1 MSQPKVGEW
10 NPQDPDSL
18 SVTFFPG
25 ELARLLLSRLTN
37 KRPSHEVARAGV
49 YVSTEQTL
57 PNLSPNLT
65 PNLAREAGTAEHNA
79 RARAYALQHTVKT
92 DNLIPATVSYQ
103 SQGRLLLVGPE
114 DRIRRAASLLPAG
127 VKPTLLVTEAVHD
140 AEAADLEAIFDATA
154 SLAALTLREPG
165 LTGYLG
171 QFQLTG
177 LNGQGERVNLAG
189 LCFPQQGFPQQAA
202 AVSEQ
207 PREPRFDLVADLG
220 RAPLFALER
229 PPVGYLHLA
238 DDQGLAER
246 LAELCALTGIF
257 DKPRY
262 FRLDP
267 EACAFTARGVPGC
280 SRCLDVC
287 PTDALKPING
297 RIQID
302 PHLCQGFGSCA
313 SACPTGAIAYHQP
326 DANTSGDYLLRLL
339 KHYREAGGEV
349 PRLLLA
355 GENEREWVEAELAAL
370 PANWLPVWVE
380 ESASLGIESWF
391 AALAYGASAVRIALV
406 DDAPASVRALVERE
420 LASAAVLLAGAGLAA
435 NRIAL
440 FNPDAEQDKPIS
452 VEPAVALLDKPLKG
466 DKRENLF
473 AAFDALWQ
481 ANEGSREPLAVPH
494 GAPYGSVELKES
506 DCTLCMGCVA
516 VCPSRALYA
525 VGHTPGLNFIEQDC
539 IQCGMC
545 EKACPEQAIVL
556 TPRLQPVPEARRAV
570 QSLKA
575 EEAACCIRCGKPFA
589 PASMIRRIQQKLA
602 GHSHFQNEAAQRL
615 LMCEDCRVKDVFA
628 ALAAD
633 PVSQLKV

>member
-1 MSQPKVGEW
+1 MSIEQPITT
-10 NPQDPDSL
+10 
-18 SVTFFPG
+18 SVTTLTADG
-25 ELARLLLSRLTN
+25 VAARN
-37 KRPSHEVARAGV
+37 E
-49 YVSTEQTL
+49 
-57 PNLSPNLT
+57 
-65 PNLAREAGTAEHNA
+65 
-79 RARAYALQHTVKT
+79 RARAHALQHTVKT

-114 DRIRRAASLLPAG
+114 DRIRRAASLLPQG
-127 VKPTLLVTEAVHD
+127 VMPTLLVTESVYD
-140 AEAADLEAIFDATA
+140 AEAADLEAIFEATA
-154 SLAALTLREPG
+154 TLDALTLREPS

-177 LNGQGERVNLAG
+177 LNGKGERISLAA
-189 LCFPQQGFPQQAA
+189 LCFPQQATVG
-202 AVSEQ
+202 S
-207 PREPRFDLVADLG
+207 EPRFDLVADLG

-246 LAELCALTGIF
+246 LAEICALTGIF

-313 SACPTGAIAYHQP
+313 SACPTGAIVYHQP

-339 KHYREAGGEV
+339 KHYREAGGEA
-349 PRLLLA
+349 PQLLIA
-355 GENEREWVEAELAAL
+355 GENEREWVEAELTRL

-380 ESASLGIESWF
+380 ESASLGIESWL
-391 AALAYGASAVRIALV
+391 AALAYGASAVRIALG
-406 DDAPASVRALVERE
+406 DDAPASVRALVDRE

-435 NRIAL
+435 DRIAL
-440 FNPDAEQDKPIS
+440 FNPDAEQDKPLFC
-452 VEPAVALLDKPLKG
+452 EPAVALLDKPLKG

-473 AAFDALWQ
+473 AAFDVLWQ

-494 GAPYGSVELKES
+494 GAPYGSVELKEA

-516 VCPSRALYA
+516 VCPSRALHA
-525 VGHTPGLNFIEQDC
+525 VGHAPGLNFIEQDC

-575 EEAACCIRCGKPFA
+575 EEAACCIRCAKPFA
-589 PASMIRRIQQKLA
+589 PASLIRRIQQKLA

>member
-1 MSQPKVGEW
+1 MSI
-10 NPQDPDSL
+10 
-18 SVTFFPG
+18 
-25 ELARLLLSRLTN
+25 ELPISTSPLY
-37 KRPSHEVARAGV
+37 EGRAGR
-49 YVSTEQTL
+49 SEQHGDR
-57 PNLSPNLT
+57 NS
-65 PNLAREAGTAEHNA
+65 

-127 VKPTLLVTEAVHD
+127 VKPTLLVSESVHD
-140 AEAADLEAIFDATA
+140 AEAADLETIFDTTA
-154 SLAALTLREPG
+154 SLAALTLRESS

-177 LNGQGERVNLAG
+177 LNGLGERVNLAA
-189 LCFPQQGFPQQAA
+189 LCFPQQATVG
-202 AVSEQ
+202 S
-207 PREPRFDLVADLG
+207 EPRFDLVADLG
-220 RAPLFALER
+220 RTPLFALER
-229 PPVGYLHLA
+229 PPVGYLHLS
-238 DDQGLAER
+238 DDAGLAER

-313 SACPTGAIAYHQP
+313 TACPTGAIAYHQP
-326 DANTSGDYLLRLL
+326 DANTSGDYLFRLL
-339 KHYREAGGEV
+339 KHYREAGGEA
-349 PRLLLA
+349 PQLLIA
-355 GENEREWVEAELAAL
+355 AENEREWVETELTRL

-391 AALAYGASAVRIALV
+391 AALAYGASAVRIVLG

-420 LASAAVLLAGAGLAA
+420 LASAAVLLVGAGLAA
-435 NRIAL
+435 ARIAL
-440 FNPDAEQDKPIS
+440 FNADVEIDEPIS
-452 VEPAVALLDKPLKG
+452 GQPAVALLKRPLKG

-481 ANEGSREPLAVPH
+481 VNQGSREMLAVPH
-494 GAPYGSVELKES
+494 GAPYGSVELKEA

-516 VCPSRALYA
+516 VCPTRALHS

-556 TPRLQPVPEARRAV
+556 TPRLQPVLEARRAV

-575 EEAACCIRCGKPFA
+575 EEAACCIRCSKPFA

-615 LMCEDCRVKDVFA
+615 LMCEDCRVKDVFS

-633 PVSQLKV
+633 PAAQLKI

>member
-1 MSQPKVGEW
+1 M
-10 NPQDPDSL
+10 
-18 SVTFFPG
+18 
-25 ELARLLLSRLTN
+25 
-37 KRPSHEVARAGV
+37 
-49 YVSTEQTL
+49 STEQTL
-57 PNLSPNLT
+57 PNLSPNLAS
-65 PNLAREAGTAEHNA
+65 NLAHGAGAAEHNA
-79 RARAYALQHTVKT
+79 RARVYALLHTVKT

-103 SQGRLLLVGPE
+103 SKGRLLLVGPE

-127 VKPTLLVTEAVHD
+127 GKPTLLVTEAVHD
-140 AEAADLEAIFDATA
+140 AEAADLEAIFDATV
-154 SLAALTLREPG
+154 SLAALTLREPS

-207 PREPRFDLVADLG
+207 PRFDLVADLG

-339 KHYREAGGEV
+339 KHYREAGGEA
-349 PRLLLA
+349 PQLLIA
-355 GENEREWVEAELAAL
+355 GENEREWVETELTRL

-391 AALAYGASAVRIALV
+391 AALAYGASAVRIALG
-406 DDAPASVRALVERE
+406 DDAPVSVRALVERE

-435 NRIAL
+435 DRIAL
-440 FNPDAEQDKPIS
+440 FNPDAG
-452 VEPAVALLDKPLKG
+452 EPVSGQPALALLEKPLKG
-466 DKRENLF
+466 DKREKLF
-473 AAFDALWQ
+473 AAFDALWL

-494 GAPYGSVELKES
+494 GAPYGRVELKDA

-516 VCPSRALYA
+516 VCPSRALHA
-525 VGHTPGLNFIEQDC
+525 VGHAPGLNFIEQDC

-556 TPRLQPVPEARRAV
+556 MPRLQPVPEVRRAV

-575 EEAACCIRCGKPFA
+575 EEAACCIRCSKPFA

>member
-1 MSQPKVGEW
+1 
-10 NPQDPDSL
+10 
-18 SVTFFPG
+18 
-25 ELARLLLSRLTN
+25 
-37 KRPSHEVARAGV
+37 
-49 YVSTEQTL
+49 VSTEQTL
-57 PNLSPNLT
+57 PNLTS
-65 PNLAREAGTAEHNA
+65 NLARGAGAAEHNA

-127 VKPTLLVTEAVHD
+127 VKPTLLVTESVHD
-140 AEAADLEAIFDATA
+140 AEAADLETIFDATA
-154 SLAALTLREPG
+154 SLAALTLSEPS

-177 LNGQGERVNLAG
+177 LNGQGERVNLAAF
-189 LCFPQQGFPQQAA
+189 CFPPQAA

-207 PREPRFDLVADLG
+207 LREPRFDLVADLG

-238 DDQGLAER
+238 DDTDLAER

-326 DANTSGDYLLRLL
+326 DANTSGDYLFRLL
-339 KHYREAGGEV
+339 KHYREAGGDA
-349 PRLLLA
+349 PQLLIA
-355 GENEREWVEAELAAL
+355 GENEREWGDAELTRL

-391 AALAYGASAVRIALV
+391 AALAYGASAVRIALG

-435 NRIAL
+435 DRIAL
-440 FNPDAEQDKPIS
+440 FNPDAEQAKPIS
-452 VEPAVALLDKPLKG
+452 CEPAVALLEKPLKG
-466 DKRENLF
+466 EKRENLF
-473 AAFDALWQ
+473 AAFDALWL

-494 GAPYGSVELKES
+494 GAPYGSVELKEA

-516 VCPSRALYA
+516 VCPSRALHA
-525 VGHTPGLNFIEQDC
+525 VGHAPGLNFIEQDC

-556 TPRLQPVPEARRAV
+556 APRLQPVPEARRAV

-575 EEAACCIRCGKPFA
+575 EEAACCIRCSKPFA

>member
-1 MSQPKVGEW
+1 M
-10 NPQDPDSL
+10 
-18 SVTFFPG
+18 
-25 ELARLLLSRLTN
+25 
-37 KRPSHEVARAGV
+37 
-49 YVSTEQTL
+49 STEQTL
-57 PNLSPNLT
+57 PNLSPNLAS
-65 PNLAREAGTAEHNA
+65 NLAHGAGAAEHNA

-127 VKPTLLVTEAVHD
+127 VKPTLLVSEAVHD

-154 SLAALTLREPG
+154 SLAALTLRGLG

-177 LNGQGERVNLAG
+177 LNGQGERVNLAA
-189 LCFPQQGFPQQAA
+189 LCFTQQAA
-202 AVSEQ
+202 ENG
-207 PREPRFDLVADLG
+207 EPRFDLVADLG
-220 RAPLFALER
+220 RVPLFALER
-229 PPVGYLHLA
+229 PPVGYLHLS

-326 DANTSGDYLLRLL
+326 DANTSGDYLFRLL
-339 KHYREAGGEV
+339 KHYREAGGEA
-349 PRLLLA
+349 PQLLIA
-355 GENEREWVEAELAAL
+355 GENEREWVEAELTHL

-380 ESASLGIESWF
+380 ESASLGIDSWF
-391 AALAYGASAVRIALV
+391 AALAYGASAVRIALG
-406 DDAPASVRALVERE
+406 DDAPASVHALVERE

-435 NRIAL
+435 DRIAL
-440 FNPDAEQDKPIS
+440 FDADAG
-452 VEPAVALLDKPLKG
+452 EPVSGQPALALLEKPLKG

-481 ANEGSREPLAVPH
+481 ANEGSREPLAVPR
-494 GAPYGSVELKES
+494 GAPYGSVELKEA

-516 VCPSRALYA
+516 VCPSRALHA
-525 VGHTPGLNFIEQDC
+525 VGHAPGLNFIEQDC

>member
-1 MSQPKVGEW
+1 MSIEQPITT
-10 NPQDPDSL
+10 
-18 SVTFFPG
+18 SVATLTADG
-25 ELARLLLSRLTN
+25 VAARN
-37 KRPSHEVARAGV
+37 E
-49 YVSTEQTL
+49 
-57 PNLSPNLT
+57 
-65 PNLAREAGTAEHNA
+65 
-79 RARAYALQHTVKT
+79 RARAHALQHTVKT
-92 DNLIPATVSYQ
+92 DNLIPATVSYL
-103 SQGRLLLVGPE
+103 SQGRLLLAGPE
-114 DRIRRAASLLPAG
+114 DSIRRAASLLPQG
-127 VKPTLLVTEAVHD
+127 VMPTLLVTESAHD
-140 AEAADLEAIFDATA
+140 AEAADLEAIFEATA
-154 SLAALTLREPG
+154 TLDALTLREPS
-165 LTGYLG
+165 LSGYLG

-177 LNGQGERVNLAG
+177 LNGQGERVNLAA
-189 LCFPQQGFPQQAA
+189 LCFPQQAA

-207 PREPRFDLVADLG
+207 LREPRFDLVADLG
-220 RAPLFALER
+220 RVPLFALER
-229 PPVGYLHLA
+229 PPVGYLHLFDDA
-238 DDQGLAER
+238 DQAARLAGQ

-287 PTDALKPING
+287 PTDALQPING

-326 DANTSGDYLLRLL
+326 DANTSGDYLFRLL
-339 KHYREAGGEV
+339 KHYREAGGDA
-349 PRLLLA
+349 PQLLIA
-355 GENEREWVEAELAAL
+355 GENEREWVEAELTRL

-391 AALAYGASAVRIALV
+391 AALAYGASAVRITLG
-406 DDAPASVRALVERE
+406 DDTPESVRALVERE

-435 NRIAL
+435 DRIAL

-452 VEPAVALLDKPLKG
+452 GHPAVALLDKPLKG
-466 DKRENLF
+466 EKRENLF

-481 ANEGSREPLAVPH
+481 ANEGSREPQAVPH
-494 GAPYGSVELKES
+494 GAPYGSVELKEA

-516 VCPSRALYA
+516 VCPSRALHA

-589 PASMIRRIQQKLA
+589 PASLIRRIQQKLA
-602 GHSHFQNEAAQRL
+602 GHSHFQNEAAARL

>member
-1 MSQPKVGEW
+1 M
-10 NPQDPDSL
+10 
-18 SVTFFPG
+18 
-25 ELARLLLSRLTN
+25 
-37 KRPSHEVARAGV
+37 
-49 YVSTEQTL
+49 STEQTL
-57 PNLSPNLT
+57 PNLSPNLAS
-65 PNLAREAGTAEHNA
+65 NLAHGAGAAEHNA

-127 VKPTLLVTEAVHD
+127 VKPTLLVSEAVHD
-140 AEAADLEAIFDATA
+140 VEAADLEAIFDATA
-154 SLAALTLREPG
+154 SLAALTLREPS

-177 LNGQGERVNLAG
+177 LNGQGERVNLAA
-189 LCFPQQGFPQQAA
+189 LCFPQPATVG
-202 AVSEQ
+202 S
-207 PREPRFDLVADLG
+207 EPRFDLVADLG

-326 DANTSGDYLLRLL
+326 DANTSGDYLFRLL
-339 KHYREAGGEV
+339 KHYREAGGDA
-349 PRLLLA
+349 PQLLIA
-355 GENEREWVEAELAAL
+355 GENEREWLEAELTRL

-391 AALAYGASAVRIALV
+391 AALAYGASTVRIALG
-406 DDAPASVRALVERE
+406 DDAPTSVRALVERE

-435 NRIAL
+435 DRIAL
-440 FNPDAEQDKPIS
+440 FNPDAGEPVSGQ
-452 VEPAVALLDKPLKG
+452 PAVALLDKPLKG

-494 GAPYGSVELKES
+494 GAPYGSVELKEA

-516 VCPSRALYA
+516 VCPSRALHA

-556 TPRLQPVPEARRAV
+556 VPRLQPVPEARRAV

-575 EEAACCIRCGKPFA
+575 EEAACCIRCSKPFA

>member
-1 MSQPKVGEW
+1 MSIEQPITT
-10 NPQDPDSL
+10 
-18 SVTFFPG
+18 SVATLTADG
-25 ELARLLLSRLTN
+25 VAARN
-37 KRPSHEVARAGV
+37 E
-49 YVSTEQTL
+49 
-57 PNLSPNLT
+57 
-65 PNLAREAGTAEHNA
+65 
-79 RARAYALQHTVKT
+79 RARAHALQHTVKT

-114 DRIRRAASLLPAG
+114 DRIRRAASLLPQG
-127 VKPTLLVTEAVHD
+127 VMPTLLVTESVHD
-140 AEAADLEAIFDATA
+140 AEAADLEAIFEATA
-154 SLAALTLREPG
+154 ALDALTLREPS

-177 LNGQGERVNLAG
+177 LNGQGERISLAA
-189 LCFPQQGFPQQAA
+189 LCFPQQATVG
-202 AVSEQ
+202 S
-207 PREPRFDLVADLG
+207 EPRFDLVADLG
-220 RAPLFALER
+220 RVPLFALER
-229 PPVGYLHLA
+229 PPVGYLHLFDDA
-238 DDQGLAER
+238 DLAER

-313 SACPTGAIAYHQP
+313 SACPTGAIGYHQP

-339 KHYREAGGEV
+339 KHYREAGGDA
-349 PRLLLA
+349 PQLLIA
-355 GENEREWVEAELAAL
+355 GENDREWVETELTRL

-391 AALAYGASAVRIALV
+391 AALAYGASAVRIALG
-406 DDAPASVRALVERE
+406 DDAPTNVRALVERE
-420 LASAAVLLAGAGLAA
+420 LASAAVLLASAGLTAD
-435 NRIAL
+435 RIAL
-440 FNPDAEQDKPIS
+440 FNPDVELDKPIS
-452 VEPAVALLDKPLKG
+452 GEPALALLDKPLKG

-481 ANEGSREPLAVPH
+481 ANEGRREPLAVPH

-516 VCPSRALYA
+516 VCPSRALHA
-525 VGHTPGLNFIEQDC
+525 VGHAPGLNFIEQDC

-556 TPRLQPVPEARRAV
+556 MRRLQPVPEARRAV

-589 PASMIRRIQQKLA
+589 PASLIRRIQQKLA

>member
-1 MSQPKVGEW
+1 M
-10 NPQDPDSL
+10 
-18 SVTFFPG
+18 
-25 ELARLLLSRLTN
+25 
-37 KRPSHEVARAGV
+37 
-49 YVSTEQTL
+49 STEQTL
-57 PNLSPNLT
+57 PNLAS
-65 PNLAREAGTAEHNA
+65 NLAHGAGAAAHNT

-114 DRIRRAASLLPAG
+114 DRIRRAASQLP
-127 VKPTLLVTEAVHD
+127 VEVRPTLLVTEAVHD
-140 AEAADLEAIFDATA
+140 AAAADLETIFDATA
-154 SLAALTLREPG
+154 SLAALTLREPS

-177 LNGQGERVNLAG
+177 LNGQGERISLAA
-189 LCFPQQGFPQQAA
+189 LCFPQQATVGN
-202 AVSEQ
+202 
-207 PREPRFDLVADLG
+207 EPRFDLVVDLG
-220 RAPLFALER
+220 RVPLFALER

-246 LAELCALTGIF
+246 LAELGALTGIF

-326 DANTSGDYLLRLL
+326 DANTSSDYLLRLL
-339 KHYREAGGEV
+339 KHYREAGGEA
-349 PRLLLA
+349 PQLLIA
-355 GENEREWVEAELAAL
+355 GENEREWVEAELTRL
-370 PANWLPVWVE
+370 SANWLPVWVE

-391 AALAYGASAVRIALV
+391 AALAYGASAVRIALG

-420 LASAAVLLAGAGLAA
+420 LASTAVLLAGAGLATDS
-435 NRIAL
+435 IAL
-440 FNPDAEQDKPIS
+440 FDADAG
-452 VEPAVALLDKPLKG
+452 EPVSGQPALALLEKPLKG

-481 ANEGSREPLAVPH
+481 ANEGRCEPLAVPH

-516 VCPSRALYA
+516 VCPSRALHA

-556 TPRLQPVPEARRAV
+556 VPRLQPVPEARRAV

-575 EEAACCIRCGKPFA
+575 EEAACCIRCSKPFA

>member
-1 MSQPKVGEW
+1 M
-10 NPQDPDSL
+10 
-18 SVTFFPG
+18 
-25 ELARLLLSRLTN
+25 
-37 KRPSHEVARAGV
+37 
-49 YVSTEQTL
+49 STEQTL
-57 PNLSPNLT
+57 PNLSPNLA
-65 PNLAREAGTAEHNA
+65 PNLAREAGAAEHNA

-92 DNLIPATVSYQ
+92 DNLIPATVSYR

-127 VKPTLLVTEAVHD
+127 VKPTLLVTESVFD

-154 SLAALTLREPG
+154 SLAALTLRESS

-177 LNGQGERVNLAG
+177 LNGQGERVNLAA
-189 LCFPQQGFPQQAA
+189 LCFTQQAA
-202 AVSEQ
+202 ANG
-207 PREPRFDLVADLG
+207 EPRFDLVADLG

-229 PPVGYLHLA
+229 PPVGYLHLF

-246 LAELCALTGIF
+246 LAELGALTGIF

-339 KHYREAGGEV
+339 KHYREAGGDA
-349 PRLLLA
+349 PQLLIA
-355 GENEREWVEAELAAL
+355 GESEREWVEAELTRL

-391 AALAYGASAVRIALV
+391 TALAYGASAVRIALG

-420 LASAAVLLAGAGLAA
+420 LASAAVLLAGAGLAVD
-435 NRIAL
+435 RIAL
-440 FNPDAEQDKPIS
+440 FNPDAG
-452 VEPAVALLDKPLKG
+452 EPVSGQPALALLEKPLKG

-494 GAPYGSVELKES
+494 GAPYGSVELKEA

-516 VCPSRALYA
+516 VCPSRALHA
-525 VGHTPGLNFIEQDC
+525 VGHAPGLNFIEQDC

-575 EEAACCIRCGKPFA
+575 EEAACCIRCSKPFA

>member
-1 MSQPKVGEW
+1 M
-10 NPQDPDSL
+10 
-18 SVTFFPG
+18 
-25 ELARLLLSRLTN
+25 
-37 KRPSHEVARAGV
+37 
-49 YVSTEQTL
+49 STEQTL
-57 PNLSPNLT
+57 PNLAS
-65 PNLAREAGTAEHNA
+65 NLAHGEGAAEHNA

-127 VKPTLLVTEAVHD
+127 VKPTLLVSEAVHD
-140 AEAADLEAIFDATA
+140 AEAADLEAIFYATA
-154 SLAALTLREPG
+154 SLAALTLREPS

-177 LNGQGERVNLAG
+177 LNGQGERVNLAA
-189 LCFPQQGFPQQAA
+189 LCFPQQAA
-202 AVSEQ
+202 AVNEQ

-238 DDQGLAER
+238 DDTDLAER

-326 DANTSGDYLLRLL
+326 DANTSGDYLFRLL
-339 KHYREAGGEV
+339 KHYREAGGEA
-349 PRLLLA
+349 PRLLIA
-355 GENEREWVEAELAAL
+355 GENEREWVEAELTRL

-391 AALAYGASAVRIALV
+391 AALAYGASAVRIALGE
-406 DDAPASVRALVERE
+406 DAPASVRALVERE

-435 NRIAL
+435 DRIAL

-452 VEPAVALLDKPLKG
+452 CEPAVALLEKPLKG

-494 GAPYGSVELKES
+494 GAPYGSVELKEA

-516 VCPSRALYA
+516 VCPSRALHA

-556 TPRLQPVPEARRAV
+556 TPRLQPVPEARCAV

>member
-1 MSQPKVGEW
+1 MSIEQPITT
-10 NPQDPDSL
+10 
-18 SVTFFPG
+18 SVATLTADG
-25 ELARLLLSRLTN
+25 VAARN
-37 KRPSHEVARAGV
+37 E
-49 YVSTEQTL
+49 
-57 PNLSPNLT
+57 
-65 PNLAREAGTAEHNA
+65 
-79 RARAYALQHTVKT
+79 RARAHALQHTVKT

-114 DRIRRAASLLPAG
+114 DSIRRAASLLPAG
-127 VKPTLLVTEAVHD
+127 MTPTLLVTESVHN
-140 AEAADLEAIFDATA
+140 AEAADLEAIFEATA
-154 SLAALTLREPG
+154 ALDALTLREPS

-177 LNGQGERVNLAG
+177 LNGQGERVNLAA
-189 LCFPQQGFPQQAA
+189 LCFPQQAT
-202 AVSEQ
+202 AVGERL
-207 PREPRFDLVADLG
+207 REPRFDLVADLG
-220 RAPLFALER
+220 ATPLFVLER
-229 PPVGYLHLA
+229 PPVGYLHLSDDA
-238 DDQGLAER
+238 DLAER

-339 KHYREAGGEV
+339 KHYREVGGEA
-349 PRLLLA
+349 PQLLIA
-355 GENEREWVEAELAAL
+355 ADNDREWVETELTRL

-391 AALAYGASAVRIALV
+391 AALAYGASAVRIALG

-420 LASAAVLLAGAGLAA
+420 LASAAVLLAGAGLSAD
-435 NRIAL
+435 RIAL
-440 FNPDAEQDKPIS
+440 FNPDTGEPVSGQ
-452 VEPAVALLDKPLKG
+452 PAVALLEKPLKG

-481 ANEGSREPLAVPH
+481 ANEGRREPLVVPH
-494 GAPYGSVELKES
+494 GAPYGSVELKEA

-516 VCPSRALYA
+516 VCPSRALHA
-525 VGHTPGLNFIEQDC
+525 VGHAPGLNFIEQDC

-556 TPRLQPVPEARRAV
+556 VPRLQPVPEARRAV
-570 QSLKA
+570 QSIKA
-575 EEAACCIRCGKPFA
+575 EEAACCIRCAKPFA

>member
-1 MSQPKVGEW
+1 MDKMSQPKVMEW
-10 NPQDPDSL
+10 NLQDPDSL
-18 SVTFFPG
+18 SVTFFLG

-57 PNLSPNLT
+57 PNLSPNL
-65 PNLAREAGTAEHNA
+65 AHGAGAAEHNA

-92 DNLIPATVSYQ
+92 DNLIPTTVSYQ
-103 SQGRLLLVGPE
+103 SQGRLLMVGPE
-114 DRIRRAASLLPAG
+114 DRIRRAASLLPQG
-127 VKPTLLVTEAVHD
+127 VMPTLLVTESVYD
-140 AEAADLEAIFDATA
+140 AEAADLEAIFEATA
-154 SLAALTLREPG
+154 TLDALTLREPS

-177 LNGQGERVNLAG
+177 LNGQGERISLAA
-189 LCFPQQGFPQQAA
+189 LCFPQQATVG
-202 AVSEQ
+202 S
-207 PREPRFDLVADLG
+207 EPRFDLVADLG
-220 RAPLFALER
+220 RVPLFALER
-229 PPVGYLHLA
+229 PPVGYLSFS
-238 DDQGLAER
+238 DDTDLAER

-287 PTDALKPING
+287 PTDALKPVNG

-339 KHYREAGGEV
+339 KHYREAGGDA
-349 PRLLLA
+349 PQLLIA
-355 GENEREWVEAELAAL
+355 GENEREWVEAELTRQ

-391 AALAYGASAVRIALV
+391 SALAYGASAVRIALG

-420 LASAAVLLAGAGLAA
+420 LASAAVLLAGAGLATD
-435 NRIAL
+435 RIAL
-440 FNPDAEQDKPIS
+440 FDADAG
-452 VEPAVALLDKPLKG
+452 EPVSGQPALALLDKPLKG

-473 AAFDALWQ
+473 AAFDVLWQ
-481 ANEGSREPLAVPH
+481 ANNGGREPLAVPH
-494 GAPYGSVELKES
+494 GAPYGSVELKEA

-516 VCPSRALYA
+516 VCPSRALHA
-525 VGHTPGLNFIEQDC
+525 VGHAPGLNFIEQNC

-556 TPRLQPVPEARRAV
+556 VPRLQPVPEARRAV

-575 EEAACCIRCGKPFA
+575 EEAACCIRCAKPFA
-589 PASMIRRIQQKLA
+589 PASLIRRIQQKLA

>member
-1 MSQPKVGEW
+1 MSIEQPITT
-10 NPQDPDSL
+10 
-18 SVTFFPG
+18 SVATLTADG
-25 ELARLLLSRLTN
+25 VAARN
-37 KRPSHEVARAGV
+37 E
-49 YVSTEQTL
+49 
-57 PNLSPNLT
+57 
-65 PNLAREAGTAEHNA
+65 
-79 RARAYALQHTVKT
+79 RARAHALQHTVKT

-127 VKPTLLVTEAVHD
+127 VTPTLLVTESVHD
-140 AEAADLEAIFDATA
+140 AEAADLEAIFEATA
-154 SLAALTLREPG
+154 ALDALTLREPG

-177 LNGQGERVNLAG
+177 LNGQGERISLAA
-189 LCFPQQGFPQQAA
+189 LCFPQQATAG
-202 AVSEQ
+202 S
-207 PREPRFDLVADLG
+207 EPRFDLVADLG
-220 RAPLFALER
+220 RVPLFALER

-238 DDQGLAER
+238 DDAGLAER

-326 DANTSGDYLLRLL
+326 DANTSGDYLFRLL
-339 KHYREAGGEV
+339 KHYREAGGDA
-349 PRLLLA
+349 PQLLIA
-355 GENEREWVEAELAAL
+355 GENEREWVEAELTRL

-391 AALAYGASAVRIALV
+391 AALAYGASAVRIALG

-420 LASAAVLLAGAGLAA
+420 LASAAVLLAGAGLSAD
-435 NRIAL
+435 RIAL
-440 FNPDAEQDKPIS
+440 FNPDTGEPVSGQ
-452 VEPAVALLDKPLKG
+452 PAVALLEKPLKG

-481 ANEGSREPLAVPH
+481 ANEGRREPLVVPH
-494 GAPYGSVELKES
+494 GAPYGSVELKEA

-516 VCPSRALYA
+516 VCPSRALHA
-525 VGHTPGLNFIEQDC
+525 VGHAPGLNFIEQDC

-570 QSLKA
+570 QNLKA
-575 EEAACCIRCGKPFA
+575 EEAACCIRCAKPFA
-589 PASMIRRIQQKLA
+589 PASLIRRIQQKLA

>member
-1 MSQPKVGEW
+1 MSIEQPITT
-10 NPQDPDSL
+10 
-18 SVTFFPG
+18 SVATLTADG
-25 ELARLLLSRLTN
+25 VAARN
-37 KRPSHEVARAGV
+37 E
-49 YVSTEQTL
+49 
-57 PNLSPNLT
+57 
-65 PNLAREAGTAEHNA
+65 
-79 RARAYALQHTVKT
+79 RARTHALQHTVKT
-92 DNLIPATVSYQ
+92 DNLIPTTVSYQ

-114 DRIRRAASLLPAG
+114 DRIRRAASLLPQG
-127 VKPTLLVTEAVHD
+127 VTPTLLVTESVHD
-140 AEAADLEAIFDATA
+140 AEAADLETIFEATA
-154 SLAALTLREPG
+154 TLDALTLREPR

-177 LNGQGERVNLAG
+177 LNGQGERISLAA
-189 LCFPQQGFPQQAA
+189 LCFPQQATVG
-202 AVSEQ
+202 S
-207 PREPRFDLVADLG
+207 EPRFDLVVDLG
-220 RAPLFALER
+220 TTPLFALER
-229 PPVGYLHLA
+229 PPVGYQSLFDDA
-238 DDQGLAER
+238 DLAER

-287 PTDALKPING
+287 PTDALKHVNG

-313 SACPTGAIAYHQP
+313 SACPTGAIGYHQP

-339 KHYREAGGEV
+339 KHYREAGGDA
-349 PRLLLA
+349 PQLLIA
-355 GENEREWVEAELAAL
+355 GENEREWVEAELTRL

-391 AALAYGASAVRIALV
+391 AALAYGASAVRIALG

-420 LASAAVLLAGAGLAA
+420 LASAAVLLAGAGLTAD
-435 NRIAL
+435 RIAL

-452 VEPAVALLDKPLKG
+452 CEPAVALLDKPLKWE
-466 DKRENLF
+466 KRENLF

-481 ANEGSREPLAVPH
+481 ANNGGREPLAVPH
-494 GAPYGSVELKES
+494 GAPYGSVELKEA

-516 VCPSRALYA
+516 VCPSRALHA

-556 TPRLQPVPEARRAV
+556 APRLQPVPEARRAV

-575 EEAACCIRCGKPFA
+575 EEAACCIRCAKPFA
-589 PASMIRRIQQKLA
+589 PASLIRRIQQKLA

>member
-1 MSQPKVGEW
+1 MSIEQPITT
-10 NPQDPDSL
+10 
-18 SVTFFPG
+18 SVATLTADG
-25 ELARLLLSRLTN
+25 VAARN
-37 KRPSHEVARAGV
+37 E
-49 YVSTEQTL
+49 
-57 PNLSPNLT
+57 
-65 PNLAREAGTAEHNA
+65 
-79 RARAYALQHTVKT
+79 RARAHALQRTVKT

-103 SQGRLLLVGPE
+103 SQERLLLVGPE
-114 DRIRRAASLLPAG
+114 DRIRRAASLLPQG
-127 VKPTLLVTEAVHD
+127 VMPTLLVTESVFD
-140 AEAADLEAIFDATA
+140 AEAADLEAIFEATA
-154 SLAALTLREPG
+154 ALDALTLREPG

-177 LNGQGERVNLAG
+177 LNGQGERISLAA
-189 LCFPQQGFPQQAA
+189 LCFPQQAA

-207 PREPRFDLVADLG
+207 LREPHFDLVADLG
-220 RAPLFALER
+220 RVPLFALER
-229 PPVGYLHLA
+229 PPIGYLHLFDDA
-238 DDQGLAER
+238 DQAARLAGQ

-280 SRCLDVC
+280 RRCLDVC

-313 SACPTGAIAYHQP
+313 SACPTGAIGYHQP

-339 KHYREAGGEV
+339 KHYREAGGDA
-349 PRLLLA
+349 PQLLIA
-355 GENEREWVEAELAAL
+355 GENDREWVETEFTRL

-391 AALAYGASAVRIALV
+391 AALAYGASAVRIALGE
-406 DDAPASVRALVERE
+406 DAPASVRALVERE

-435 NRIAL
+435 DRIAL
-440 FNPDAEQDKPIS
+440 FNPDVELDKPIS
-452 VEPAVALLDKPLKG
+452 GEPAVALLDKPLKG

-494 GAPYGSVELKES
+494 GAPYGSVELKDA

-516 VCPSRALYA
+516 VCPSRALHA
-525 VGHTPGLNFIEQDC
+525 VGHTPGLNFIEQGC

-556 TPRLQPVPEARRAV
+556 MPRLQPVPEARRAV

-575 EEAACCIRCGKPFA
+575 EEAACCIRCAKPFA
-589 PASMIRRIQQKLA
+589 PASLIRRIQQKLA

>member
-1 MSQPKVGEW
+1 MSIEQPITT
-10 NPQDPDSL
+10 
-18 SVTFFPG
+18 SVATLTADG
-25 ELARLLLSRLTN
+25 VAARN
-37 KRPSHEVARAGV
+37 E
-49 YVSTEQTL
+49 
-57 PNLSPNLT
+57 
-65 PNLAREAGTAEHNA
+65 
-79 RARAYALQHTVKT
+79 RARAHALQHTVKT

-114 DRIRRAASLLPAG
+114 DRIRRAASLLPQG
-127 VKPTLLVTEAVHD
+127 VMPTLLVTEAVHD
-140 AEAADLEAIFDATA
+140 AEAADLEAIFEATA
-154 SLAALTLREPG
+154 ALDALTLREPS

-177 LNGQGERVNLAG
+177 LDGQGESISLAA
-189 LCFPQQGFPQQAA
+189 LCFPQQATVG
-202 AVSEQ
+202 S
-207 PREPRFDLVADLG
+207 EPRFDLVADLG
-220 RAPLFALER
+220 TTQLFALER
-229 PPVGYLHLA
+229 PPVGYLSFS
-238 DDQGLAER
+238 DDTDLAER

-287 PTDALKPING
+287 PTDALKPVNG

-313 SACPTGAIAYHQP
+313 SACPTGAIVYHQP

-339 KHYREAGGEV
+339 KHYREAGGEG
-349 PRLLLA
+349 PQLLIA
-355 GENEREWVEAELAAL
+355 GESEREWVEAELTRL

-391 AALAYGASAVRIALV
+391 AALTYGASAVRIALG

-435 NRIAL
+435 DRIAL
-440 FNPDAEQDKPIS
+440 FNPDAEQDKPLS
-452 VEPAVALLDKPLKG
+452 CEPALALLDKPLKG

-481 ANEGSREPLAVPH
+481 ANNGGREPLAVPH
-494 GAPYGSVELKES
+494 GAPYGRVELKEA

-516 VCPSRALYA
+516 VCPSRALHA

-556 TPRLQPVPEARRAV
+556 MPRLQPVPEARRAV

-589 PASMIRRIQQKLA
+589 PASLIRRIQQKLA

>member
-1 MSQPKVGEW
+1 M
-10 NPQDPDSL
+10 
-18 SVTFFPG
+18 
-25 ELARLLLSRLTN
+25 
-37 KRPSHEVARAGV
+37 
-49 YVSTEQTL
+49 STEQTL
-57 PNLSPNLT
+57 PNLAS
-65 PNLAREAGTAEHNA
+65 NLAHGAGAAAHNT
-79 RARAYALQHTVKT
+79 RARAYALHHTVKT

-127 VKPTLLVTEAVHD
+127 VKPTLLVTESVFD
-140 AEAADLEAIFDATA
+140 AEAADLETIFDATA
-154 SLAALTLREPG
+154 SLAALTLREPS

-177 LNGQGERVNLAG
+177 INGQGERVNLAA
-189 LCFPQQGFPQQAA
+189 LCFTQQAA
-202 AVSEQ
+202 ENG
-207 PREPRFDLVADLG
+207 EPRFDLVADLG
-220 RAPLFALER
+220 RVPLFALER

-238 DDQGLAER
+238 DDVGLAER

-339 KHYREAGGEV
+339 KHYREAGGEA
-349 PRLLLA
+349 PQLLIA
-355 GENEREWVEAELAAL
+355 GENERELVETELAAL

-391 AALAYGASAVRIALV
+391 AALAYGASAVRIALG
-406 DDAPASVRALVERE
+406 DDAPESVRALVERE
-420 LASAAVLLAGAGLAA
+420 LASATVLLAGAGLAA
-435 NRIAL
+435 NRIVL

-452 VEPAVALLDKPLKG
+452 AEPAIALLEKPLRG

-516 VCPSRALYA
+516 VCPSRALHA

-556 TPRLQPVPEARRAV
+556 VPRLQPVPEARRAV

-575 EEAACCIRCGKPFA
+575 EEAACCIRCSKPFA

>member
-1 MSQPKVGEW
+1 M
-10 NPQDPDSL
+10 
-18 SVTFFPG
+18 
-25 ELARLLLSRLTN
+25 
-37 KRPSHEVARAGV
+37 
-49 YVSTEQTL
+49 STEQTL
-57 PNLSPNLT
+57 PNLSPNLA
-65 PNLAREAGTAEHNA
+65 PNLAREAGAAGHNA

-92 DNLIPATVSYQ
+92 DNLIPATVSYR

-114 DRIRRAASLLPAG
+114 DRIRRAASLLPTG

-154 SLAALTLREPG
+154 SLAALTLREPS

-171 QFQLTG
+171 QFQLIG
-177 LNGQGERVNLAG
+177 LNGQGERVNLAA
-189 LCFPQQGFPQQAA
+189 LCFPQQTVVG
-202 AVSEQ
+202 S
-207 PREPRFDLVADLG
+207 EPRFDLVADLG

-238 DDQGLAER
+238 DDDVLAAR

-326 DANTSGDYLLRLL
+326 DANTSGDYLFRLL
-339 KHYREAGGEV
+339 KHYREAGGEA
-349 PRLLLA
+349 PRLLIA
-355 GENEREWVEAELAAL
+355 GESEREWVEAELTRL

-391 AALAYGASAVRIALV
+391 AALAYGASTVRIALG

-435 NRIAL
+435 DRIAL

-452 VEPAVALLDKPLKG
+452 CEPAVALLDKPLKG

-473 AAFDALWQ
+473 AAFDVLWQ

-494 GAPYGSVELKES
+494 GAPYGSVELKEA

-516 VCPSRALYA
+516 VCPSRALHA
-525 VGHTPGLNFIEQDC
+525 VGHAPGLNFIEQDC

-556 TPRLQPVPEARRAV
+556 TPRLQPVPEVRRAV

>member
-1 MSQPKVGEW
+1 M
-10 NPQDPDSL
+10 
-18 SVTFFPG
+18 
-25 ELARLLLSRLTN
+25 
-37 KRPSHEVARAGV
+37 
-49 YVSTEQTL
+49 STEQTL
-57 PNLSPNLT
+57 PNL
-65 PNLAREAGTAEHNA
+65 AREAAEHNA

-140 AEAADLEAIFDATA
+140 AEAADLETIFDATA
-154 SLAALTLREPG
+154 SLAALTLREPS

-177 LNGQGERVNLAG
+177 LNGQGERVNLAA
-189 LCFPQQGFPQQAA
+189 LYFLQQGFPHQAA

-238 DDQGLAER
+238 DDDGLAER
-246 LAELCALTGIF
+246 LAELGALTGIF

-339 KHYREAGGEV
+339 KHYREASGDA
-349 PRLLLA
+349 PQLLIA
-355 GENEREWVEAELAAL
+355 GENEREWVEMELTRL

-391 AALAYGASAVRIALV
+391 AALAYGASAVRIALG
-406 DDAPASVRALVERE
+406 DDAPESVRALVERE
-420 LASAAVLLAGAGLAA
+420 LASAAVLLAGTGLSAD
-435 NRIAL
+435 RIAL
-440 FNPDAEQDKPIS
+440 FDADAGELFSGQ
-452 VEPAVALLDKPLKG
+452 PALALLEKPLKG

-494 GAPYGSVELKES
+494 GAPYGSVELKDA

-516 VCPSRALYA
+516 VCPSRALHA
-525 VGHTPGLNFIEQDC
+525 VGHAPGLNFIEQDC

-575 EEAACCIRCGKPFA
+575 EEAACCIRCAKPFA

>member
-1 MSQPKVGEW
+1 M
-10 NPQDPDSL
+10 
-18 SVTFFPG
+18 
-25 ELARLLLSRLTN
+25 
-37 KRPSHEVARAGV
+37 
-49 YVSTEQTL
+49 STEQTL
-57 PNLSPNLT
+57 PNLT
-65 PNLAREAGTAEHNA
+65 PNQTDRAAEHNA

-114 DRIRRAASLLPAG
+114 DRIRRAASLLPVG
-127 VKPTLLVTEAVHD
+127 MTPTLLVTEAVHD

-154 SLAALTLREPG
+154 SLAALTLREPS

-177 LNGQGERVNLAG
+177 LNGQGERVNLAAI
-189 LCFPQQGFPQQAA
+189 CFPQQAA

-207 PREPRFDLVADLG
+207 LREPRFDLVADLG

-238 DDQGLAER
+238 DDACLTEQLAGQ

-326 DANTSGDYLLRLL
+326 DANTSGDYLFRLL
-339 KHYREAGGEV
+339 KHYRDAGGDA
-349 PRLLLA
+349 PQLLIA
-355 GENEREWVEAELAAL
+355 GENEREWVEAELTRL

-391 AALAYGASAVRIALV
+391 AALAYGASAVRIALGN
-406 DDAPASVRALVERE
+406 DAPASVRALVERE

-435 NRIAL
+435 DRIAL
-440 FNPDAEQDKPIS
+440 FNPDAEQDKPIFGQL
-452 VEPAVALLDKPLKG
+452 ALALLDKPLKG

-481 ANEGSREPLAVPH
+481 ANQGSREMLAVPH
-494 GAPYGSVELKES
+494 GAPYGSVELKEA

-516 VCPSRALYA
+516 VCPTRALHS

-615 LMCEDCRVKDVFA
+615 LMCEECRVKDVFA